1 MIFTTIEKI
10 KNHPFTFMQLAD
22 KEKFHTGMIAY
33 AIKQYPKF
41 VNILLSDGRNYLAG
55 DKYKVLVEHESTD
68 ILIVDEYCYDEPE
81 KYPGKDKITPF
92 AVIEVKFKSAM
103 HSSKK
108 NEEVIPQLTKY
119 EDKYKKY
126 NPQFIYIYLFDEPEV
141 QNQFGKTWRFIGYH
155 DILTILGS
163 VHDRG
168 VLGNEQII
176 GTWISYV
183 ESMVEFSKFIKNQA
197 LFSLKTA
204 YQSNETIGAYIGEIK
219 MRGLVDHYRYSL
231 FLNALLKSEKLQS
244 PLLSYPSK
252 DEEKKKDCIYY
263 KIDNTHGNGLIHF
276 ELYNGKTTSG
286 IQWQSSSL
294 KLYIHA
300 DSKKN
305 SDRDE
310 ELITLATKLF
320 GEAEHTLNK
329 DGVFRSISILKELS
343 WDIYDDQND
352 KVDIIADC
360 LNKLI
365 AIPN

>member
-1 MIFTTIEKI
+1 MILNTIEDI

-33 AIKQYPKF
+33 AIKEYPKF
-41 VNILLSDGRNYLAG
+41 LNILLNDGRNYLAG

-81 KYPGKDKITPF
+81 KHPDKDKIKPF

-141 QNQFGKTWRFIGYH
+141 QNQFGKTWRFISYH
-155 DILTILGS
+155 DLITMLQPSYGQGHEGNIQI
-163 VHDRG
+163 VG
-168 VLGNEQII
+168 VWMQYI
-176 GTWISYV
+176 
-183 ESMVEFSKFIKNQA
+183 ESMLAFSKFIKDQA
-197 LFSLKTA
+197 LYSLKTA
-204 YQSNETIGAYIGEIK
+204 YQSNETIGALIGEIK

-244 PLLSYPSK
+244 PLLNYPLK
-252 DEEKKKDCIYY
+252 DEEKKKGCIYY

-276 ELYNGKTTSG
+276 ELCNGKTTFG

-310 ELITLATKLF
+310 ELIAMVKMLF
-320 GEAEHTLNK
+320 GEAKYALNK
-329 DGVFRSISILKELS
+329 DGLFRSISIYKDLS

-352 KVDIIADC
+352 KVDIIVDC
-360 LNKLI
+360 LNKLSKI
-365 AIPN
+365 NN

>member
-1 MIFTTIEKI
+1 MVLNTIENI
-10 KNHPFTFMQLAD
+10 KDHPFTFMQLAD
-22 KEKFHTGMIAY
+22 KEKFHTGLIAY
-33 AIKQYPKF
+33 AIKEYPKF
-41 VNILLSDGRNYLAG
+41 LNILINDGRNYNALP
-55 DKYKVLVEHESTD
+55 YHVLIEHDSTD
-68 ILIVDEYCYDEPE
+68 ILIVDGGDYFN
-81 KYPGKDKITPF
+81 KNINTPF

-108 NEEVIPQLTKY
+108 NEEVIPQLSKY

-141 QNQFGKTWRFIGYH
+141 QNQFRNTWKFISYRDLITMLQPSYGQGYE
-155 DILTILGS
+155 GS
-163 VHDRG
+163 VQIVG
-168 VLGNEQII
+168 VWMDYIKL
-176 GTWISYV
+176 
-183 ESMVEFSKFIKNQA
+183 MLEFSKFIKDQA
-197 LFSLKTA
+197 LYSLKTA
-204 YQSNETIGAYIGEIK
+204 YQSNESIGALIGEIK

-244 PLLSYPSK
+244 PLLSYPLK

-276 ELYNGKTTSG
+276 ELYNGKTTFG

-294 KLYIHA
+294 KLYVHA

-305 SDRDE
+305 SERDE
-310 ELITLATKLF
+310 ELIAMAAKLF
-320 GEAEHTLNK
+320 GEAEHALNK

-352 KVDIIADC
+352 KVDIISEY
-360 LNKLI
+360 LNKLSKI
-365 AIPN
+365 NN